1 MEQGWKPRVR
11 GGRGTNWIGRDATL
25 IPGFPLNPQGMTGPG
40 GATALP
46 SPGRGVSMAFPF
58 FLSLTR
64 TRLECLLSTLLTSG
78 SNSSGARVK
87 VPLISMSAAGA
98 HACTRFLV
106 RGRPKLHISYH
117 VLEHGGNFYRVSHDG
132 EITVTVGKYLLGSRQ
147 VGLARE

>member
-1 MEQGWKPRVR
+1 METTGSWWAGDELDWPRC
-11 GGRGTNWIGRDATL
+11 N
-25 IPGFPLNPQGMTGPG
+25 PNSGFPFEPARNEGPG
-40 GATALP
+40 CHRPTESRSQGLN
-46 SPGRGVSMAFPF
+46 GFCF